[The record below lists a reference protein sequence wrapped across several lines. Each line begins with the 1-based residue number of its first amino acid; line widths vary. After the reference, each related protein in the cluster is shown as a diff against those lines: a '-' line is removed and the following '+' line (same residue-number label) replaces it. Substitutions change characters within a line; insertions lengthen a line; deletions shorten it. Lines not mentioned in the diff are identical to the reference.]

1 MPAAIGL
8 GELASVPKQRGKEVP
23 KLTEKQK
30 ERNATRA
37 ERGAQACE
45 AYKAQIGVDPDE
57 WFADMLADLMHYADD
72 EKLYMD
78 RAYASAQTHYRAER
92 DGED

>member
-1 MPAAIGL
+1 M
-8 GELASVPKQRGKEVP
+8 P

-57 WFADMLADLMHYADD
+57 WFVDMLADLMHYAAYD
-72 EKLYMD
+72 KLWFD
-78 RAYASAQTHYRAER
+78 RAYASAQMHYRAER